1 MWADECAVLR
11 EGEEKDEEVGD
22 DGGVLGGAPN
32 DGDDDGSNDIQVVPI
47 EINNDAQVA
56 SAPTET
62 NTPEPEPGI
71 DATGG
76 QRFAPLDGAY
86 HNIDY
91 YGRW

>member
-47 EINNDAQVA
+47 EINNDAQSRVHPLRPTLQNRSLA
-56 SAPTET
+56 SMLQEGSA
-62 NTPEPEPGI
+62 
-71 DATGG
+71 
-76 QRFAPLDGAY
+76 LLL
-86 HNIDY
+86 
-91 YGRW
+91 